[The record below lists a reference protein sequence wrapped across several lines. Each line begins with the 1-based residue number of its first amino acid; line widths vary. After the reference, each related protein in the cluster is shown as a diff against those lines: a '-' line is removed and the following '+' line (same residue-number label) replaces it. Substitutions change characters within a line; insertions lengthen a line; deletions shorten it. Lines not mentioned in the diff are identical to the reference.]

1 MLTLTPLVKE
11 THSVQKIHAVPQ
23 SHSHSSK
30 RVPGK
35 AGWGPGY
42 RGDGETTISQRT
54 ISTRKNT
61 TESWATLTEKSTMI
75 QRSLKL
81 DQGNQPG

>member
-35 AGWGPGY
+35 AGWGPG
-42 RGDGETTISQRT
+42 RSVQGRQRNNDQPEN
-54 ISTRKNT
+54 RKHKEEYNRELGYT
-61 TESWATLTEKSTMI
+61 
-75 QRSLKL
+75 
-81 DQGNQPG
+81 N